1 MCKSSEAPNQPIRT
15 QCLTLTNDHLLY
27 QQIVQSQFEL
37 TGFHLCFILSTFIIV
52 SMQMTLT
59 CTFIVKKQIATPT
72 TT

>member
-1 MCKSSEAPNQPIRT
+1 MFKSSKAPNQPIRT

-37 TGFHLCFILSTFIIV
+37 TGFHLCFILSKFIV
-52 SMQMTLT
+52 FSMQMTPV
-59 CTFIVKKQIATPT
+59 CAFIVKKQIATPT

>member
-27 QQIVQSQFEL
+27 HQSQFEL

-52 SMQMTLT
+52 SMQMTLICT
-59 CTFIVKKQIATPT
+59 CIVKKQIATPT